1 MFKECC
7 FYVVLNKMPP
17 LVKNNFQLDANVWGP
32 HFWFFLHTLA
42 ISYPHHPNAVTK
54 KKYYDLIQNLPLFIP
69 IETMGND
76 FNKLLD
82 EYPITAYLDS
92 REALIKWMHFI
103 HNKINEKLEKPK
115 ISINEFYLR
124 YYEEYKPKDI
134 KMKDYYRWR
143 EKIIYT
149 LVVMGATGLI
159 VYLYNK

>member
-1 MFKECC
+1 MFLCY
-7 FYVVLNKMPP
+7 FNLMSS
-17 LVKNNFQLDANVWGP
+17 LDKNNIELDPSVWGP

-42 ISYPHHPNAVTK
+42 LSYPKHPSSTNK

-69 IETMGND
+69 NENIGKSFVKM
-76 FNKLLD
+76 LD
-82 EYPITAYLDS
+82 DYPIGCYLDN
-92 REALIKWMHFI
+92 RESLVKWMHYI

-115 ISINEFYLR
+115 ITIDEFYLR

-149 LVVMGATGLI
+149 LVLLSFSGLI
-159 VYLYNK
+159 IYLYNK

>member
-1 MFKECC
+1 MTTI
-7 FYVVLNKMPP
+7 Y
-17 LVKNNFQLDANVWGP
+17 LDPKVWGP
-32 HFWFFLHTLA
+32 HYWFFLHTIALT
-42 ISYPHHPNAVTK
+42 YPHHPNAITK
-54 KKYYDLIQNLPLFIP
+54 KKFYELIQNLPLFIP
-69 IETMGND
+69 VESNAKD
-76 FNKLLD
+76 FEKLLD

-92 REALIKWMHFI
+92 RESLVKWMHFI

-115 ISINEFYLR
+115 ITLNEFYLR

-134 KMKDYYRWR
+134 KMREYYRWK

>member
-1 MFKECC
+1 
-7 FYVVLNKMPP
+7 MPP
-17 LVKNNFQLDANVWGP
+17 LAKNNLQLDPLVWGP

-54 KKYYDLIQNLPLFIP
+54 KKYYELIQNLPLFIP
-69 IETMGND
+69 VELIGND
-76 FNKLLD
+76 FVKILD
-82 EYPITAYLDS
+82 EYPVTAYLDN
-92 REALIKWMHFI
+92 RESLIKWMHFI

-115 ISINEFYLR
+115 ISLHEFYFR

-134 KMKDYYRWR
+134 KFKDYYKWR